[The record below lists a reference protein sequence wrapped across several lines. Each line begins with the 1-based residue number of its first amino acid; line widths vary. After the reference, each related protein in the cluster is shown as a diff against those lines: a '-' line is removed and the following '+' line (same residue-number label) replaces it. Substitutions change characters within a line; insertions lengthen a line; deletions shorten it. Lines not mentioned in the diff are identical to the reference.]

1 MKFEELSDRAKERV
15 IYKYSEFLADMN
27 DWWEPLEEDLQAE
40 LNEQYGLDDVKIEFQ
55 LAYVQSDTV
64 LFHLKGETLS
74 NDLLTMSG
82 LDIARVIAERL
93 AHKFGVL
100 EKNIPELEDEL
111 LRNSSVYGDVGITN
125 PSGVTVELD
134 GLYDAIVEGTENG
147 EGEVDGTEVQ
157 KEIDKIETAVNEAL
171 YARANQFYRQLR
183 EEWEFQT
190 SEEEVAEAAEAN
202 GWEYDEDGDIL

>member
-55 LAYVQSDTV
+55 LAYTQSDTV
-64 LFHLKGETLS
+64 IFHLKGETLS

-82 LDIARVIAERL
+82 LDIARVIAEQL
-93 AHKFGVL
+93 AQKFGVL

-111 LRNSSVYGDVGITN
+111 LRNSSVYGDVGITS

-157 KEIDKIETAVNEAL
+157 KEIDKIEEAVNDAL
-171 YARANQFYRQLR
+171 YWRAHKFYDQLR

-190 SEEEVAEAAEAN
+190 SEEEVAEVAEAN
-202 GWEYDEDGDIL
+202 GWEYDEDGDML

>member
-40 LNEQYGLDDVKIEFQ
+40 LNERYGLDDVKVEFQ
-55 LAYVQSDTV
+55 LAYAQSDTV
-64 LFHLKGETLS
+64 LFHLKNESLS
-74 NDLLTMSG
+74 NDLLTAAG
-82 LDIARVIAERL
+82 LDYAGVIAERL
-93 AHKFGVL
+93 ARKFGVL
-100 EKNIPELEDEL
+100 EDNIPELEDEL

-157 KEIDKIETAVNEAL
+157 KEIDKIEAAVNDAL
-171 YARANQFYRQLR
+171 YERAQKFYDQLR

-190 SEEEVAEAAEAN
+190 SEEEVAEASEAN
-202 GWEYDEDGDIL
+202 GWEYDEDGDML

>member
-15 IYKYSEFLADMN
+15 IYTYSEFLADMN

-64 LFHLKGETLS
+64 LFHLKNESLS
-74 NDLLTMSG
+74 NDLLTAAG
-82 LDIARVIAERL
+82 LDYAGVIAEQL

-157 KEIDKIETAVNEAL
+157 KEIDKIEAAVNDAL
-171 YARANQFYRQLR
+171 YERARKFYDQLR